1 MVCDLETGQP
11 LLEYKPGTSD
21 RRNVSVAS
29 LARIPTSTA
38 CPMSF
43 SHGVMHPSPARFPAR
58 PGQACVLGGVQ
69 PVSAPRVTDRIAA
82 AQFAG
87 EAQTKATGWGKQQQL
102 ITEQAR
108 TGMMFAETDD
118 TLAYAPAPAPPCSLG
133 ARAVGRRRCPVAV
146 Y

>member
-38 CPMSF
+38 CPMPL
-43 SHGVMHPSPARFPAR
+43 SHHSPARLPAH
-58 PGQACVLGGVQ
+58 PGQACVLSGVQ